1 VESLGEGFPGREAVR
16 VLATIARRDPN
27 KHVQKQ
33 AVETLAEM
41 KHGAGL
47 PVVIDIAR
55 THPNP
60 DVRREAVEIIRDD
73 APRATAVPVL
83 REIAR
88 RDPDPDVHRKA
99 ARALVKLGEL

>member
-1 VESLGEGFPGREAVR
+1 
-16 VLATIARRDPN
+16 VLAAIARRDPD
-27 KHVQKQ
+27 KHVMNE
-33 AVETLAEM
+33 AVEVLGEM

-60 DVRREAVEIIRDD
+60 DVRREAVESIRDE

-88 RDPDPDVHRKA
+88 RDRDSDVQRKA
-99 ARALVKLGEL
+99 ARALAKLGEL